1 MQWSFVR
8 LAHCIILYLD
18 LNKIPFFS
26 NWQLHTFSFYTID
39 DEDLSEGPPPAGS
52 DLGKCQR

>member
-1 MQWSFVR
+1 M
-8 LAHCIILYLD
+8 LYLD

-26 NWQLHTFSFYTID
+26 NWQLHTFSFYTVD
-39 DEDLSEGPPPAGS
+39 DKDLSEGPPPAGS